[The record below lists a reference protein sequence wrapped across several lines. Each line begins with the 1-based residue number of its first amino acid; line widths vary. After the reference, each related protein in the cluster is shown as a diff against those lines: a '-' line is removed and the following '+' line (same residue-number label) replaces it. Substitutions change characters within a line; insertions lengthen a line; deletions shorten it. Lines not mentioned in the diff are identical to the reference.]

1 MSLRKACAL
10 FGVSSSVYYH
20 RSEADP
26 IDEQVRLAI
35 EQVLVKGATWGFWKI
50 FHRLRAKGHRWNHK
64 RVYRIYKAMRLNL
77 RRSYR
82 RRLPARIKQPLLQP
96 LHPNMTWSMDFMSD
110 SLSNG
115 RTFRTFN
122 LVDDY
127 NREALNV
134 TIDTSI
140 TSKRV
145 VRELEKVVGWR
156 GLPERLRVDNGPEF
170 IAQALETWCEDNSVE
185 LQFIARGKPSQNAY
199 VERFNRTYR
208 QEVLDHHAFDSLYQ
222 VRQITVDWIQVYN
235 HERPHEGIGN
245 DTPYGFL
252 CKRIGHNHFPTLGID
267 RHQSLLY
274 TFNRVAV

>member
-1 MSLRKACAL
+1 
-10 FGVSSSVYYH
+10 
-20 RSEADP
+20 
-26 IDEQVRLAI
+26 
-35 EQVLVKGATWGFWKI
+35 
-50 FHRLRAKGHRWNHK
+50 
-64 RVYRIYKAMRLNL
+64 
-77 RRSYR
+77 
-82 RRLPARIKQPLLQP
+82 
-96 LHPNMTWSMDFMSD
+96 MTWSMDFMSD

-145 VRELEKVVGWR
+145 VREPEKV
-156 GLPERLRVDNGPEF
+156 N
-170 IAQALETWCEDNSVE
+170 

-222 VRQITVDWIQVYN
+222 VRQITTDWIQVYN

-245 DTPYGFL
+245 HTPYGFL